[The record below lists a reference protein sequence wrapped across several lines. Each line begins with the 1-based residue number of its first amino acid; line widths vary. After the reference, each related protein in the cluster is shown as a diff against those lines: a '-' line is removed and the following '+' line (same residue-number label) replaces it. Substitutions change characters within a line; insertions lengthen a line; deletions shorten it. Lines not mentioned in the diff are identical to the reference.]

1 MVLSGRDAAI
11 CDATLALLLEVGYDR
26 MSMDAVAA
34 RAHAS
39 KATIYRRWPGKQELV
54 LDAVRARGVGLTVA
68 EDTGSLRG
76 DLVATYRSAVHGS
89 AADDADLIAGVLRA
103 MRTAPELA
111 DCVRSQVIESKCDVS
126 RVIVAR
132 AIARGELPAETDPLI
147 LHEVASALWFHRV
160 LVVGGPV
167 DDAFIAHVVDDV
179 LMPLLDRSSRSAELQ
194 ETRVTEPLTPAG
206 EALAEEEKNNPRRGG
221 PQALAG
227 PCRAGGGPAHD
238 RPRRVDREHRAALAE
253 GSAMF
258 TIDASRTII
267 SCAAASTARAS
278 QRLGS
283 RPRRRGV
290 RAPRRGPRRQG

>member
-1 MVLSGRDAAI
+1 MVQSGRDVAI

-26 MSMDAVAA
+26 MSMDAIAA

-54 LDAVRARGVGLTVA
+54 LDAVKSRGVGLTVA

-132 AIARGELPAETDPLI
+132 AVTRGELPAETDPLI

-194 ETRVTEPLTPAG
+194 ET
-206 EALAEEEKNNPRRGG
+206 
-221 PQALAG
+221 Q
-227 PCRAGGGPAHD
+227 
-238 RPRRVDREHRAALAE
+238 
-253 GSAMF
+253 
-258 TIDASRTII
+258 
-267 SCAAASTARAS
+267 
-278 QRLGS
+278 
-283 RPRRRGV
+283 
-290 RAPRRGPRRQG
+290 

>member
-76 DLVATYRSAVHGS
+76 DLVATYRSAIHGS

-103 MRTAPELA
+103 MRTTPELA

-132 AIARGELPAETDPLI
+132 AVARGELPAETDPLI

-194 ETRVTEPLTPAG
+194 EA
-206 EALAEEEKNNPRRGG
+206 
-221 PQALAG
+221 Q
-227 PCRAGGGPAHD
+227 
-238 RPRRVDREHRAALAE
+238 
-253 GSAMF
+253 
-258 TIDASRTII
+258 
-267 SCAAASTARAS
+267 
-278 QRLGS
+278 
-283 RPRRRGV
+283 
-290 RAPRRGPRRQG
+290 

>member
-1 MVLSGRDAAI
+1 MVLSGRDVAI

-76 DLVATYRSAVHGS
+76 DLIATYRSAVHGS

-103 MRTAPELA
+103 MRSTPELA

-126 RVIVAR
+126 RIIVSR
-132 AIARGELPAETDPLI
+132 AVARGELPAETDPLI

-167 DDAFIAHVVDDV
+167 DDVFIAHVVDDV

-194 ETRVTEPLTPAG
+194 ET
-206 EALAEEEKNNPRRGG
+206 K
-221 PQALAG
+221 
-227 PCRAGGGPAHD
+227 
-238 RPRRVDREHRAALAE
+238 
-253 GSAMF
+253 
-258 TIDASRTII
+258 
-267 SCAAASTARAS
+267 
-278 QRLGS
+278 
-283 RPRRRGV
+283 
-290 RAPRRGPRRQG
+290 

>member
-1 MVLSGRDAAI
+1 MVLSGRDVAI

-34 RAHAS
+34 RARAS

-103 MRTAPELA
+103 MRSAPELA

-132 AIARGELPAETDPLI
+132 AVARGELPAETDPLI

-167 DDAFIAHVVDDV
+167 DDAFITHVVDDV

-194 ETRVTEPLTPAG
+194 ET
-206 EALAEEEKNNPRRGG
+206 
-221 PQALAG
+221 Q
-227 PCRAGGGPAHD
+227 
-238 RPRRVDREHRAALAE
+238 
-253 GSAMF
+253 
-258 TIDASRTII
+258 
-267 SCAAASTARAS
+267 
-278 QRLGS
+278 
-283 RPRRRGV
+283 
-290 RAPRRGPRRQG
+290 

>member
-1 MVLSGRDAAI
+1 MVLSGRDVAI

-76 DLVATYRSAVHGS
+76 RPGGDLPLGRPRLGRRRRRP
-89 AADDADLIAGVLRA
+89 DRRRPAGHA
-103 MRTAPELA
+103 HAPELA

-126 RVIVAR
+126 RIIVAR

-179 LMPLLDRSSRSAELQ
+179 LMPLLDRSSRSTEFQ
-194 ETRVTEPLTPAG
+194 ET
-206 EALAEEEKNNPRRGG
+206 
-221 PQALAG
+221 Q
-227 PCRAGGGPAHD
+227 
-238 RPRRVDREHRAALAE
+238 
-253 GSAMF
+253 
-258 TIDASRTII
+258 
-267 SCAAASTARAS
+267 
-278 QRLGS
+278 
-283 RPRRRGV
+283 
-290 RAPRRGPRRQG
+290 

>member
-26 MSMDAVAA
+26 MSMDAIAA

-76 DLVATYRSAVHGS
+76 DLVATYRSAIHGS

-194 ETRVTEPLTPAG
+194 ET
-206 EALAEEEKNNPRRGG
+206 
-221 PQALAG
+221 Q
-227 PCRAGGGPAHD
+227 
-238 RPRRVDREHRAALAE
+238 
-253 GSAMF
+253 
-258 TIDASRTII
+258 
-267 SCAAASTARAS
+267 
-278 QRLGS
+278 
-283 RPRRRGV
+283 
-290 RAPRRGPRRQG
+290 